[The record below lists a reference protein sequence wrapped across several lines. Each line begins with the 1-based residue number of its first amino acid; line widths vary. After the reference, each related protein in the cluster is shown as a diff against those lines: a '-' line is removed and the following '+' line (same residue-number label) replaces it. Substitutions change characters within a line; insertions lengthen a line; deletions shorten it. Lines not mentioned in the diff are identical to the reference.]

1 MDYYVWITYRRIRP
15 GSREGFEASWEPADF
30 PDGLLRADAWYGEGG
45 DEIVGVSF
53 WESREACDRY
63 RSSDVEARR
72 REAMAS
78 FVLDERSETY
88 TGRQLA
94 IPGR

>member
-1 MDYYVWITYRRIRP
+1 MDYYVWITYRRIQP
-15 GSREGFEASWEPADF
+15 GTREEFESSWEPADF
-30 PDGLLRADAWYGEGG
+30 PEGLLRADAWYGEGG

-63 RSSDVEARR
+63 RTSEVEARR

-78 FVLDERSETY
+78 FVVEERSETY
-88 TGRQLA
+88 TGRQLE